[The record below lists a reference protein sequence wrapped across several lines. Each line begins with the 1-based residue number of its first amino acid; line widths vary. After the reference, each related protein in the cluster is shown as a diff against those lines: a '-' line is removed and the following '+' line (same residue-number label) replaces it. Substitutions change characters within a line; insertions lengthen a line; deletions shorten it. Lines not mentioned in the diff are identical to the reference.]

1 MEMRRLGRTDCEVS
15 VLGFGAWITGADTA
29 SHSIAEDSLVRA
41 IEVAIDA
48 GVTWVDTAEI
58 YAEGRSEELV
68 GRALRGVRDEVFV
81 ATKVAPSGAG
91 SGVRP
96 GDIARAV
103 KGSLTRLGMDRIDL
117 YQLHWH
123 DASVPLEESWG
134 AMRELV
140 DAGLIRFA
148 GLSNVDLP
156 MVKRCLSVGP
166 VDAVQNQLSLLHR
179 DDDNSFLRWLQER
192 GVGYVAYGSLA
203 FGLLTGAIDS
213 RTRFEPQDWRS
224 GAPARYETNYYE
236 ALFAPDRLRGHL
248 VLVRDLAG
256 LAETFALPLGTLAL
270 RWVLERPGV
279 TAALMG
285 SLKPA
290 HIRTN
295 ALAGEVRLDS
305 PTRDRIK
312 EVLARHE

>member
-1 MEMRRLGRTDCEVS
+1 MRG
-15 VLGFGAWITGADTA
+15 
-29 SHSIAEDSLVRA
+29 
-41 IEVAIDA
+41 
-48 GVTWVDTAEI
+48 
-58 YAEGRSEELV
+58 
-68 GRALRGVRDEVFV
+68 
-81 ATKVAPSGAG
+81 
-91 SGVRP
+91 
-96 GDIARAV
+96 
-103 KGSLTRLGMDRIDL
+103 
-117 YQLHWH
+117 
-123 DASVPLEESWG
+123 
-134 AMRELV
+134 LV

-148 GLSNVDLP
+148 GLSNVNLT

-213 RTRFEPQDWRS
+213 RTRFDPQDWRS

-236 ALFAPDRLRGHL
+236 ALFAPDRLRRHVAL
-248 VLVRDLAG
+248 VHDLAG
-256 LAETFALPLGTLAL
+256 LAETSALPLGTLAL

-279 TAALMG
+279 TAALIG
-285 SLKPA
+285 SLEPA

-305 PTRDRIK
+305 STRDRIK
-312 EVLARHE
+312 EVLERHE